1 MCFQALFSKQGPR
14 YACVDY
20 EYRKE
25 ETGMAQDK
33 LLFIFWW
40 AFQYPDP
47 PYFPR
52 SPDSGAVKL
61 KMVYAS
67 TKDTL
72 RKALNGI
79 AKEIQ
84 ANDAEDLDEKGI
96 NAILSRK

>member
-1 MCFQALFSKQGPR
+1 MSAPT
-14 YACVDY
+14 AP
-20 EYRKE
+20 
-25 ETGMAQDK
+25 
-33 LLFIFWW
+33 LLRSL
-40 AFQYPDP
+40 
-47 PYFPR
+47 R

-84 ANDAEDLDEKGI
+84 ANDAEDLDEAEI
-96 NAILSRK
+96 HAVLSRK